1 MKARYLILILSI
13 ICCAG
18 CVNHNMDKALK
29 TFNNNS
35 VPYIS
40 VHNLSETR
48 SAVVLDTRERREYE
62 VSHIPGAAWVGHR
75 SFTLDQLRKIVP
87 NKDTSIVVYCS
98 IGVRSEDIGEVLL
111 ENGYSDVRNLYGG
124 IFQWK
129 NQGFEVVDPE
139 GNTTDNV
146 HAYSK
151 YWGKLL
157 TEANKVY

>member
-1 MKARYLILILSI
+1 MNTRYYI
-13 ICCAG
+13 IVLCAFCCLG
-18 CVNHNMDKALK
+18 CANRNIDKALN

-40 VHNLSETR
+40 VKELSGMR
-48 SAVVLDTRERREYE
+48 SAVVLDTREKLEYE
-62 VSHIPGAAWVGHR
+62 VSHIPGASWVGHR
-75 SFTLDQLRKIVP
+75 SFALERLESLVP

-98 IGVRSEDIGEVLL
+98 IGVRSEDIGEVLM
-111 ENGYSDVRNLYGG
+111 ENGYTDVQNLYGG

-129 NQGFEVVDPE
+129 NLGFEVVDPE
-139 GNTTDNV
+139 GNVTENV

>member
-1 MKARYLILILSI
+1 
-13 ICCAG
+13 
-18 CVNHNMDKALK
+18 MDKALK

-40 VHNLSETR
+40 VQELSKTK
-48 SAVVLDTRERREYE
+48 SAVVLDTREKNEYE
-62 VSHIPGAAWVGHR
+62 VSHIPGASWVGHR
-75 SFTLDQLRKIVP
+75 SFTVDQLELLVP

-111 ENGYSDVRNLYGG
+111 ENGYTDVQNLYGG

-129 NQGFEVVDPE
+129 NQGFEVVDPD
-139 GNTTDNV
+139 GNTTENV

>member
-1 MKARYLILILSI
+1 MKAGYFILLISVL
-13 ICCAG
+13 CCLG
-18 CVNHNMDKALK
+18 CANQNMDTALK

-40 VHNLSETR
+40 VEDLFEMR
-48 SAVVLDTRERREYE
+48 STVVLDTREKIEYD
-62 VSHIPGAAWVGHR
+62 VSHIPGADWVGHR
-75 SFTLDQLRKIVP
+75 SFSLEKLHLLVP
-87 NKDTSIVVYCS
+87 DKDTTIVVYCS

-111 ENGYSDVRNLYGG
+111 ENGYTNVQNLYGG

-129 NQGFEVVDPE
+129 NQGYEVVDPE
-139 GNTTDNV
+139 GNVTENV